1 MLASGSGRSFFLG
14 DLLVFADVVVAFGF
28 ACTFFRCLAGLTV
41 VLLGS
46 KPLSSGMSY
55 NTGLEP

>member
-1 MLASGSGRSFFLG
+1 MSTSGRAFFLG

-46 KPLSSGMSY
+46 KPLSSGMSS